1 MPMYALCI
9 IETDA
14 VCKLM
19 EHDTFISKK
28 FFRNQ
33 DMTMTYHERQ
43 ESVSSYTMHHAI
55 EHNEDF
61 ALHMIEQAK
70 SWI

>member
-1 MPMYALCI
+1 
-9 IETDA
+9 
-14 VCKLM
+14 
-19 EHDTFISKK
+19 
-28 FFRNQ
+28 
-33 DMTMTYHERQ
+33 MTMTYHERQ